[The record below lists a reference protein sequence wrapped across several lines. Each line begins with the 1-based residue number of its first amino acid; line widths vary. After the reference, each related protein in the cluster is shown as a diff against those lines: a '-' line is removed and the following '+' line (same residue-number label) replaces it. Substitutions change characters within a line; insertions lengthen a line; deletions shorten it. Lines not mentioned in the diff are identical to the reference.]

1 MPSRPADGTIPCVVI
16 DNGSGFIKSGF
27 AGEEQPRGVLPARG
41 LAGMGDAQPITRGV
55 VQDWDAME
63 AYWDHALTNQLGI
76 DTEECNLFV
85 TSPLFD
91 TKVNKERLMQT
102 LFETFAAPG
111 AYTAAPAV
119 LELYAAGRENGVI
132 VGCGAECTYA
142 VLVHEGLPD
151 PRTQQ
156 RSNIAGDALSAWTAE
171 LLGKSAGGAPL
182 PLSAAAKAKEILGA
196 VASDSAGRTT
206 CSAGAFELPDG
217 KKLTVS
223 AATRVAMAEPLFDPS
238 MLGQAGGGLAQL
250 VAECIRQRDRDGVL
264 ESTEHGKDGTANWY
278 RSIVL
283 GGASTMFAGL
293 APRLAS
299 ELHRSA
305 PDGCVPEVLAVPAR
319 AHGAWL
325 GGSILGSLSV
335 MGTMWISKADYD
347 ENGPLIVH
355 RKVRRAATSPV
366 LHPAP
371 PSPRR
376 HPTHPSRVVPYA
388 SPHSPNR
395 LLLGVLTRT
404 PQSRMLAHVCL
415 PRIHSLVTR
424 LSPAQ
429 CF

>member
-1 MPSRPADGTIPCVVI
+1 M
-16 DNGSGFIKSGF
+16 
-27 AGEEQPRGVLPARG
+27 
-41 LAGMGDAQPITRGV
+41 ITY
-55 VQDWDAME
+55 D
-63 AYWDHALTNQLGI
+63 YI
-76 DTEECNLFV
+76 YF
-85 TSPLFD
+85 
-91 TKVNKERLMQT
+91 
-102 LFETFAAPG
+102 
-111 AYTAAPAV
+111 
-119 LELYAAGRENGVI
+119 
-132 VGCGAECTYA
+132 
-142 VLVHEGLPD
+142 
-151 PRTQQ
+151 
-156 RSNIAGDALSAWTAE
+156 
-171 LLGKSAGGAPL
+171 
-182 PLSAAAKAKEILGA
+182 
-196 VASDSAGRTT
+196 
-206 CSAGAFELPDG
+206 
-217 KKLTVS
+217 
-223 AATRVAMAEPLFDPS
+223 
-238 MLGQAGGGLAQL
+238 
-250 VAECIRQRDRDGVL
+250 
-264 ESTEHGKDGTANWY
+264 ESTEHGKDGTASCSASPRGASTTPPSPHTGTANWY

-388 SPHSPNR
+388 SPHTPNR

>member
-1 MPSRPADGTIPCVVI
+1 MGSGRGQKGEVVTLGVNCVKSSQVKSVFCDEEDFTRRGVPSPLCLARARCAGGARRASFTIAQAARRSGMPPRPADGTMPCVVI

-41 LAGMGDAQPITRGV
+41 LAGMGDAQPITRGI

-196 VASDSAGRTT
+196 VASDSTGRTT

-264 ESTEHGKDGTANWY
+264 ESTEHGKDGT
-278 RSIVL
+278 
-283 GGASTMFAGL
+283 
-293 APRLAS
+293 
-299 ELHRSA
+299 
-305 PDGCVPEVLAVPAR
+305 
-319 AHGAWL
+319 
-325 GGSILGSLSV
+325 
-335 MGTMWISKADYD
+335 
-347 ENGPLIVH
+347 PL
-355 RKVRRAATSPV
+355 
-366 LHPAP
+366 
-371 PSPRR
+371 
-376 HPTHPSRVVPYA
+376 
-388 SPHSPNR
+388 
-395 LLLGVLTRT
+395 
-404 PQSRMLAHVCL
+404 
-415 PRIHSLVTR
+415 
-424 LSPAQ
+424 
-429 CF
+429 